1 MAATK
6 RFSSRWQ
13 LMASYSATK
22 LGLNQPVVADLNPNT
37 EINTADHSWEWLTR
51 ISGSYRLP
59 ADVQL
64 AANFENR
71 SGSALARTAS
81 VRGGQQVPSLTVRV
95 ETDWY
100 DSSSESEQPARARRE
115 IAPRAGAQRVSLRL
129 NVYNVLNVNTV
140 LGATVLSGPNFM
152 RPTSIAL
159 PRIVEFGAL
168 YTF

>member
-1 MAATK
+1 
-6 RFSSRWQ
+6 
-13 LMASYSATK
+13 
-22 LGLNQPVVADLNPNT
+22 
-37 EINTADHSWEWLTR
+37 
-51 ISGSYRLP
+51 
-59 ADVQL
+59 VQV

-71 SGSALARTAS
+71 SGSALARTVS
-81 VRGGQQVPSLTVRV
+81 VRGGRQVPSLTVRV
-95 ETDWY
+95 EPTGTIRLP
-100 DSSSESEQPARARRE
+100 SLTNLHVRAEKSLRVR
-115 IAPRAGAQRVSLRL
+115 GSQRVSLRL